1 MDYWLSITPVT
12 LFTIHRYLCVSAGGL
27 TPLMIASHYPHG
39 YDMAVGG
46 ARGGDGDTSSSSSS
60 SSSSGGVEDSAAIIS
75 DLISQGASINA
86 HTERTGET
94 SLHLA
99 AR

>member
-1 MDYWLSITPVT
+1 
-12 LFTIHRYLCVSAGGL
+12 
-27 TPLMIASHYPHG
+27 MIASHYPHG

-46 ARGGDGDTSSSSSS
+46 ARGGDGDTSSSS

>member
-1 MDYWLSITPVT
+1 MV
-12 LFTIHRYLCVSAGGL
+12 LFLGGL
-27 TPLMIASHYPHG
+27 TPLMVASFYPHG
-39 YDMAVGG
+39 YDMA
-46 ARGGDGDTSSSSSS
+46 RDD
-60 SSSSGGVEDSAAIIS
+60 SSSSGASGDVEDSAAIIT

-99 AR
+99 ARYV